1 MADFSPDVEVFAADS
16 FRVGGLFPTPLVVAA
31 LNEAEALNAELT
43 ETILSRSQRERG
55 TILSN
60 VGGWHSADLL
70 SWGGAAGTAVIDAA
84 RVMVDRMTL
93 MDSPDGPVPARV
105 SWRVTA
111 WANINRQGDRN
122 RPHGHPGAFWS
133 GIYWVSDG
141 DADKDDTVG
150 GLLEFADPRGIL
162 PAMHAPHLHC
172 AVEDCMSAGRC
183 QTVTPKSGT
192 MVLFPS
198 WLIHS
203 VTTYHGERPRIS
215 IAFNFSL

>member
-1 MADFSPDVEVFAADS
+1 MVDLFRDAEVFVPDS
-16 FRVGGLFPTPLVVAA
+16 FRVGGLFPTPLVVAVLCGADA
-31 LNEAEALNAELT
+31 LNTELT
-43 ETILSRSQRERG
+43 TTILDRSQRERG
-55 TILSN
+55 TQLSN
-60 VGGWHSADLL
+60 VGGWHSSDLL
-70 SWGGAAGTAVIDAA
+70 CWSGAAGGTVIDAA

-111 WANINRQGDRN
+111 WANINRSGHSN

-133 GIYWVSDG
+133 GIYWVDDG
-141 DADKDDTVG
+141 DADQNDAVG

-162 PAMHAPHLHC
+162 PAMNAPQLHC

-203 VTTYHGERPRIS
+203 VTTYCGERPRIS